1 MATNT
6 FDVVQAMSGHKN
18 VIVIPVPYLEFF
30 KGDQQAHALAAILN
44 QLVFWSGVASSA
56 EGGWFYK
63 SHEDLADEIKGLSG
77 EEQSR
82 RLVDKLRKKYF
93 PGIIETKTKKV
104 NGTPVTHYRLDGD
117 ALISMIFPAISETSK
132 VRNGNVEIDESNRRK
147 CGMETAEMQ
156 NHGNV
161 ENEDSYLY
169 TDLNSDNNLQINKS
183 LSSQN
188 SSESSD
194 TVESDISNKN
204 LNSAVSSA
212 NGQLWGTLED
222 LEAAKWMF
230 KRIQVINPTQ
240 KAPKWFDWANDIRLM
255 REIDGRTHEQICA
268 LFDWASRDSF
278 WHKNILST
286 KSLRKYFDTLTVKSK
301 ENPHKKSQAS
311 AHNPECDKAF
321 KRFLGQSLPIEN
333 PTELENLVRR
343 DASNAG
349 VKRMQ
354 PEWAQKKWVSIW
366 NDHEQRLGGAEWC
379 VVNPKK
385 FTGLMFLV

>member
-1 MATNT
+1 MTNT
-6 FDVVQAMSGHKN
+6 FDIVQAMSGHKN

-56 EGGWFYK
+56 NDGWFYK
-63 SHEDLADEIKGLSG
+63 SHEDLADEIKGLSS

-132 VRNGNVEIDESNRRK
+132 VRNGTVENAESNRRK

-169 TDLNSDNNLQINKS
+169 TDLNSDNNLQFNKS

-194 TVESDISNKN
+194 TTESDISNKN

-286 KSLRKYFDTLTVKSK
+286 KSLRKHFDTLTVKSK
-301 ENPHKKSQAS
+301 ENPHKKSQPS

-321 KRFLGQSLPIEN
+321 KRFLGQSLPIKN

-366 NDHEQRLGGAEWC
+366 NDHEQRLGGAA
-379 VVNPKK
+379 
-385 FTGLMFLV
+385 

>member
-161 ENEDSYLY
+161 ENADSYLY

-188 SSESSD
+188 SNESSD
-194 TVESDISNKN
+194 QSKIDF
-204 LNSAVSSA
+204 LNRYPEAVIYSTNFQKWGSA
-212 NGQLWGTLED
+212 ND
-222 LEAAKWMF
+222 LKCAEWLFERKCEVF
-230 KRIQVINPTQ
+230 KDLGL
-240 KAPKWFDWANDIRLM
+240 KAPKEPNYTDWANEVRLM
-255 REIDGRTHEQICA
+255 VSVDGHSHKEICQFYKRVVQDDFWKKNVQCPRTLRNQWDDLALRLSGEQKVKVDAVERDEAFTRIIGSRSKPQNRTEEI
-268 LFDWASRDSF
+268 ASE
-278 WHKNILST
+278 LAG
-286 KSLRKYFDTLTVKSK
+286 KS
-301 ENPHKKSQAS
+301 
-311 AHNPECDKAF
+311 
-321 KRFLGQSLPIEN
+321 G
-333 PTELENLVRR
+333 VRR
-343 DASNAG
+343 MTDFVGRKAWAG
-349 VKRMQ
+349 
-354 PEWAQKKWVSIW
+354 IW
-366 NDHEQRLGGAEWC
+366 QQAAEQAAREVTA
-379 VVNPKK
+379 
-385 FTGLMFLV
+385 

>member
-161 ENEDSYLY
+161 ENADSYLY

-188 SSESSD
+188 SNESSD
-194 TVESDISNKN
+194 QSKIDF
-204 LNSAVSSA
+204 LNRYPEAVIYSTNFQKWGSA
-212 NGQLWGTLED
+212 ND
-222 LEAAKWMF
+222 LKCAEWLFERKCEVF
-230 KRIQVINPTQ
+230 KELGLKEP
-240 KAPKWFDWANDIRLM
+240 KAPNLTDWANDVRLM
-255 REIDGRTHEQICA
+255 VTVDGHSHKEICQFYKRISQDEFWKKNVQCPRTLRNQWDDLTLRLAGGQKVKVDAVERDEAFTRIIGSRSKPQNRIEEI
-268 LFDWASRDSF
+268 ASE
-278 WHKNILST
+278 LAG
-286 KSLRKYFDTLTVKSK
+286 KS
-301 ENPHKKSQAS
+301 
-311 AHNPECDKAF
+311 
-321 KRFLGQSLPIEN
+321 G
-333 PTELENLVRR
+333 VRR
-343 DASNAG
+343 MTDFVGRKAWAG
-349 VKRMQ
+349 
-354 PEWAQKKWVSIW
+354 IW
-366 NDHEQRLGGAEWC
+366 QQAAEQAAKE
-379 VVNPKK
+379 V
-385 FTGLMFLV
+385 TA

>member
-1 MATNT
+1 MTNT
-6 FDVVQAMSGHKN
+6 FDIVQAMSGHKN

-56 EGGWFYK
+56 SDGWFYK
-63 SHEDLADEIKGLSG
+63 SHEDLADEIKGLSS

-132 VRNGNVEIDESNRRK
+132 VRNGNVENAESNRRK
-147 CGMETAEMQ
+147 SGMETAEMQ

-188 SSESSD
+188 SNESSD
-194 TVESDISNKN
+194 TAERDISNKN

-222 LEAAKWMF
+222 LESAKWMF

-286 KSLRKYFDTLTVKSK
+286 KSLRKHFDTLTVKSK
-301 ENPHKKSQAS
+301 ENPHKKSKVS

-333 PTELENLVRR
+333 PTELEYLVRR

-366 NDHEQRLGGAEWC
+366 NECEQRLGRQHDA
-379 VVNPKK
+379 
-385 FTGLMFLV
+385 

>member
-1 MATNT
+1 MTNT
-6 FDVVQAMSGHKN
+6 FDIVQAMSGHKN

-56 EGGWFYK
+56 NDGWFYK
-63 SHEDLADEIKGLSG
+63 SHEDLADEIKGLSS

-132 VRNGNVEIDESNRRK
+132 MRN
-147 CGMETAEMQ
+147 
-156 NHGNV
+156 GNV

-169 TDLNSDNNLQINKS
+169 TDLNSDRDIQINKS

-194 TVESDISNKN
+194 TGESDISNKN
-204 LNSAVSSA
+204 LNSVVSSA

-255 REIDGRTHEQICA
+255 REIDGRTHEQICV

-286 KSLRKYFDTLTVKSK
+286 KSLRKHFDMLTVKSK

-311 AHNPECDKAF
+311 THNPECDKAF

-366 NDHEQRLGGAEWC
+366 NDHEQRLGGAA
-379 VVNPKK
+379 
-385 FTGLMFLV
+385 

>member
-132 VRNGNVEIDESNRRK
+132 MRNGNVEIDESNRRK

-161 ENEDSYLY
+161 ENADSYLY
-169 TDLNSDNNLQINKS
+169 TDLNSDHNLQINKP

-188 SSESSD
+188 SNESSD
-194 TVESDISNKN
+194 QSKIDF
-204 LNSAVSSA
+204 LNRYPEAVIYSA
-212 NGQLWGTLED
+212 NFKKWGTEKD
-222 LEAAKWMF
+222 LECAQWLFERKQWLF
-230 KRIQVINPTQ
+230 QERGIGEPDKPNFTE
-240 KAPKWFDWANDIRLM
+240 WANTVRLM
-255 REIDGRTHEQICA
+255 REIDGRSHKEICQ
-268 LFDWASRDSF
+268 LYKRITLDDF
-278 WHKNILST
+278 WHSVILCPSKLREQWEKVIVKFASGQKVSVDPVERDNAYTRIIGSRLTPKNRIEELAAELAGKQGVRNMSDFVG
-286 KSLRKYFDTLTVKSK
+286 RKAWVGIWQQAAELAANEVTV
-301 ENPHKKSQAS
+301 
-311 AHNPECDKAF
+311 
-321 KRFLGQSLPIEN
+321 
-333 PTELENLVRR
+333 
-343 DASNAG
+343 
-349 VKRMQ
+349 
-354 PEWAQKKWVSIW
+354 
-366 NDHEQRLGGAEWC
+366 
-379 VVNPKK
+379 
-385 FTGLMFLV
+385 